1 MPSKTKQVAQW
12 CQGMQGAVLDHPFG
26 PETAVYK
33 VEGKM
38 FALVAIDE
46 SPGRITL
53 KALPEE
59 GEALRAQYS
68 FISGGYY
75 MNKRHWI
82 TVDLVAEAPMDEI
95 RELIAESHRLVA
107 CGLSKK
113 KRVALG
119 FDDCAD

>member
-1 MPSKTKQVAQW
+1 MP
-12 CQGMQGAVLDHPFG
+12 GATLDHPFG

-53 KALPEE
+53 KSLPEE

-68 FISGGYY
+68 FITEGYY

-82 TVDLVAEAPMDEI
+82 TVDLVPKAPMGEI
-95 RELIAESHRLVA
+95 RELITESHRLVA

-113 KRVALG
+113 KRIALG
-119 FDDCAD
+119 IDDCDDLR